1 MPAQI
6 STVSSKG
13 QFVIPAEMREA
24 LNIRPGTRVAVTL
37 EGNRIVLQP
46 VNERFLK
53 ETRGMTAGSSSMSD
67 ELIKERRDERMKSKW

>member
-24 LNIRPGTRVAVTL
+24 LNIRPGTRVAVTR
-37 EGNRIVLQP
+37 EENRIVLQP

-67 ELIKERRDERMKSKW
+67 ELIKERRDEGMKSKW